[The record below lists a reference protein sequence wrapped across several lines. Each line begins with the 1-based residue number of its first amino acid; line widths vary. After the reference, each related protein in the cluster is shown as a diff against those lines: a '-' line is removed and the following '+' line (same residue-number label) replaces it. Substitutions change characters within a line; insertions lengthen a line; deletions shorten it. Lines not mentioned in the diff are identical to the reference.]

1 MTVGG
6 YLHMDVELVEPVL
19 HGLSGTGA
27 ELDAAWQAGRA
38 AVAAGEAGIGGD
50 ALGQAF
56 RGIYLADSAAV
67 RDNAGRF
74 PGVLR
79 EDGQVGTD
87 CVADYVA
94 ADARSA
100 AAFAGVGGR

>member
-1 MTVGG
+1 MATGG
-6 YLHMDVELVEPVL
+6 FLHMDAEVVEPVL
-19 HGLSGTGA
+19 HGLAGTGD
-27 ELDAAWQAGRA
+27 ELDAAWQAGQT
-38 AVAAGEAGIGGD
+38 AVSAGEAGIGGD

-56 RGIYLADSAAV
+56 RGIYLADSTAV

-74 PGVLR
+74 PGALR
-79 EDGQVGTD
+79 EDGQVGTA

-100 AAFAGVGGR
+100 AAFAGTGGR